1 LGEFSIILVFDIRFF
16 LCYKFF
22 WRGIIK
28 PDLLADTD
36 RQAHR
41 QALLMTEKR
50 SKRERKSNSYPLKL
64 KIKNPVKAFFTLLKN
79 YN

>member
-16 LCYKFF
+16 LCYIFF
-22 WRGIIK
+22 WREIEK

-36 RQAHR
+36 RQA
-41 QALLMTEKR
+41 LLKTEKR